1 MIALFIF
8 NSSVRMIELGL
19 IDLSANSRR
28 RLAQL
33 VERWTSAQP
42 DARHFSL
49 PQVSLHLLAP
59 QEVRFHGALDVCLI
73 GPELIS
79 ADAAYINLI
88 RQQLPGKV
96 ILCVLD
102 SNTFSFGMVEQLG
115 RLGVDDVLMDT
126 ASSEEFFR
134 RLVLLKRRVASP
146 EKGELIVV
154 DAARGGVGATLVA
167 AALAEGYL
175 DAGKSV
181 CVVDGDIF
189 SQDLTRFLQVRPHV
203 NESLRLLLDCQRVVT
218 AETVLECAFSVW
230 ANEPNF
236 KCVPPPVATDEAI
249 FSSSQACRTFVG
261 VLEILQSKHQVVVVD
276 AAPLI
281 GGCRQALYQSADE
294 VVLVANRDPAG
305 AFATRQA
312 ASLIGGCL
320 RAGARFTSVINQ
332 NSKLQASLHVV
343 RQQVLAVDS
352 STRRNFVIPYA
363 PQAARW
369 ACSGR
374 TAFPAL
380 KRSIRMMLDG
390 ADSKHSWGVARIAKE
405 LKSRVIRHTKAPM
418 VRGESAL
425 SLQRVQGTAA
435 LALPPANTPAQV
447 SDEATVSDVPISK
460 AVLAG

>member
-1 MIALFIF
+1 
-8 NSSVRMIELGL
+8 MIELGL
-19 IDLSANSRR
+19 IDLSAHSRR

-88 RQQLPGKV
+88 RKQLPGKV

-146 EKGELIVV
+146 EKGQLVVV

-175 DAGKSV
+175 EAGKTV
-181 CVVDGDIF
+181 CAVDGDIF
-189 SQDLTRFLQVRPHV
+189 SQDLTRFLQVRPYV

-218 AETVLECAFSVW
+218 LETVAECAFSVW
-230 ANEPNF
+230 TDEPNF

-249 FSSSQACRTFVG
+249 FSSSQACRTFIG
-261 VLEILQSKHQVVVVD
+261 VLEMLQSKHQVVVVD

-294 VVLVANRDPAG
+294 VVLVTNRDPAG

-320 RAGARFTSVINQ
+320 RAGARFTSIINQ
-332 NSKLQASLHVV
+332 NSKLQTSLQVV

-352 STRRNFVIPYA
+352 AARRNFVIPFS

-374 TAFPAL
+374 TAFPSL
-380 KRSIRMMLDG
+380 KRSIRTIVDD
-390 ADSKHSWGVARIAKE
+390 ADSKRAWGVAHLADA
-405 LKSRVIRHTKAPM
+405 LKTRLARRTKASL
-418 VRGESAL
+418 VGRESGAAPCQHTRL
-425 SLQRVQGTAA
+425 SIG
-435 LALPPANTPAQV
+435 
-447 SDEATVSDVPISK
+447 
-460 AVLAG
+460 